1 VILCPARFD
10 PTFSL
15 RPWGARSLAPLFPA
29 KTNLAEPI
37 GEAWMTGNESR
48 FVDGPFAGRTLGEV
62 WPAMP
67 AEWAGTDADRN
78 AAFPLLVK
86 FIFAEEKLSVQV
98 HPNDAYAAQ
107 HENGGRGKTEMWYI
121 LRSQPGAEVLAGLKP
136 DVTRDSFRAMIEN
149 GTAENALVHVPLR
162 AGDAVFV
169 PAGTAH
175 TIGAGLM
182 LCEIQEQSDTTYRVY
197 DYNRRDAQGHSREL
211 HVEKALEVMRFGK
224 QEGGKL
230 QPVRIHRDG
239 VAKTFFIAC
248 DHFATEKWE
257 FARAASATTSPAHFE
272 LLIFLGGEGEIRW
285 PASAAA
291 YAPSPNA
298 TAEMSPMDAAAIGSA
313 NAAKPQSVRY
323 SPAQAWML
331 PAALGAY
338 ELVAS
343 SPTSLLRTWVP
354 KNLSEAAN
362 YLADQGVAESDRSRL
377 LYSER

>member
-1 VILCPARFD
+1 MIVCPARFE
-10 PTFSL
+10 PTFSP
-15 RPWGARSLAPLFPA
+15 RPWGARSLSPLFPE
-29 KTNLAEPI
+29 KSNLADPI

-48 FVDGPFAGRTLGEV
+48 FVDGPFAGCTLGDV

-67 AEWAGTDADRN
+67 PEWAGADADRN

-121 LRSQPGAEVLAGLKP
+121 LRAAPGAEVLAGLHP
-136 DVTRDSFRAMIEN
+136 EVTRDSFRRMIEN
-149 GTAENALVHVPLR
+149 GTAENALVHVPMR
-162 AGDAVFV
+162 EGDAVFV

-197 DYNRRDAQGHSREL
+197 DYNRRDAQGRGREL

-230 QPVRIHRDG
+230 QPVRVEQEG

-248 DHFATEKWE
+248 NHFSTEKWE
-257 FARAASATTSPAHFE
+257 FSRAARGATSPGRFE
-272 LLIFLGGEGEIRW
+272 LVIFLSGEGEIRW

-291 YAPSPNA
+291 APSVSAGTPLTN
-298 TAEMSPMDAAAIGSA
+298 AAAISSA
-313 NAAKPQSVRY
+313 NAATSQSLRY
-323 SPAQAWML
+323 APAQAWIL

-338 ELVAS
+338 EIVPS

-354 KNLSEAAN
+354 ANLSEAAG
-362 YLADQGVAESDRSRL
+362 YFAAQGIAEPDARRL
-377 LYSER
+377 VYSER